1 MRFSLIVL
9 CYNKLACTQRCLG
22 AVVQN
27 SVVDEPWELVAV
39 DNGSTDGTRAWLT
52 DELKPMAARR
62 NLRVTVLANDRNIG
76 CSTARNQAIAAA
88 TGHYL
93 AFLDNDVAPRTRDWL
108 PRLASALEA
117 HPRAALVGPKL
128 VYPHPP
134 HNIQC
139 AGVGISRRGHVCFRG
154 RGEPRD
160 DPRFNRPE
168 PVQCLISACL
178 LARANLVRENGGF
191 DEAFNPV
198 QFEDFD
204 LCYRLRH
211 QGWEARYHPEVEM
224 YHFESVTTQ
233 GTTSLANPAVIVRNG
248 LTFQRRWRQLFAH
261 EDGPSEEPAVGGR
274 CRRRRWMQSE
284 NCRWCSRRL
293 LG

>member
-1 MRFSLIVL
+1 MRFSLLVL
-9 CYNKLACTQRCLG
+9 CYNKLACSRRCLG
-22 AVVQN
+22 AVVQH
-27 SVVDEPWELVAV
+27 SAVGDPWELVVV

-52 DELKPMAARR
+52 DELKAMAARR
-62 NLRVTVLANDRNIG
+62 NVAVTMLANDHNIG

-88 TGHYL
+88 AGRYL
-93 AFLDNDVAPRTRDWL
+93 VFLDNDVAPRTRDWL
-108 PRLASALEA
+108 PRLAAELEM

-128 VYPHPP
+128 VYPSPP

-160 DPRFNRPE
+160 DPRFSRPE

-178 LARANLVRENGGF
+178 LARADLVRESGGF

-204 LCYRLRH
+204 LCYRLRS
-211 QGWEARYHPEVEM
+211 QGWEARYLPDVEM
-224 YHFESVTTQ
+224 YHLESVTTQ
-233 GTTSLANPAVIVRNG
+233 GTPTLVNPAVVVRNG
-248 LTFQRRWRQLFAH
+248 LTFQRRWRQLFSR
-261 EDGPSEEPAVGGR
+261 EDGPAEED
-274 CRRRRWMQSE
+274 
-284 NCRWCSRRL
+284 CRWRQMPPVTL
-293 LG
+293 EALGELPLV

>member
-1 MRFSLIVL
+1 MTFSLIVL
-9 CYNKLACTQRCLG
+9 CYNKLDSTRRCLG

-27 SVVDEPWELVAV
+27 SVVADSRELVVV
-39 DNGSTDGTRAWLT
+39 DNGSTDGTRDWL
-52 DELKPMAARR
+52 DHELPALAARR
-62 NLRVTVLANDRNIG
+62 NLRVRVLANDRNVG
-76 CSTARNQAIAAA
+76 CSTARNQAIAAT

-108 PRLASALEA
+108 PRLAAGLEA
-117 HPRAALVGPKL
+117 HPRAAFAGPKL
-128 VYPHPP
+128 VYPYPP
-134 HNIQC
+134 HDIQC

-154 RGEPRD
+154 RGESRN

-178 LARANLVRENGGF
+178 LARADLVREHGGF

-204 LCYRLRH
+204 LCYRLRNL
-211 QGWEARYHPEVEM
+211 GWEARYVPEVEM

-233 GTTSLANPAVIVRNG
+233 NTPTLANPAVVVRNG

-261 EDGPSEEPAVGGR
+261 EDGPDEDA
-274 CRRRRWMQSE
+274 
-284 NCRWCSRRL
+284 CRWRQVPTVPL
-293 LG
+293 DEIGELPLV

>member
-9 CYNKLACTQRCLG
+9 CYNKLDCTQRCLA

-27 SVVDEPWELVAV
+27 SAVDAPWELIVV
-39 DNGSTDGTRAWLT
+39 DNGSTDGTRDWL
-52 DELKPMAARR
+52 DHELSALATRR
-62 NLRVTVLANDRNIG
+62 NLRLTVLSNAANVG
-76 CSTARNQAIAAA
+76 CSTARNQAMAAA
-88 TGHYL
+88 TGRNL
-93 AFLDNDVAPRTRDWL
+93 VFLDNDVAPRTRDWL
-108 PRLASALEA
+108 PRLAAGLEA
-117 HPRAALVGPKL
+117 HPRTALIGPKL

-134 HNIQC
+134 HDIQC

-154 RGEPRD
+154 RGEPRS
-160 DPRFNRPE
+160 DPRFNQPG

-178 LARANLVRENGGF
+178 LARTDLVRESGGF

-204 LCYRLRH
+204 LCYRLRS
-211 QGWEARYHPEVEM
+211 QGWEARYLPDVEM

-233 GTTSLANPAVIVRNG
+233 GTATLANPAVVVRNG

-261 EDGPSEEPAVGGR
+261 EDGPDEDA
-274 CRRRRWMQSE
+274 
-284 NCRWCSRRL
+284 CRWRQVPEMRMNEIGEL
-293 LG
+293 PLV

>member
-1 MRFSLIVL
+1 MVFSLIVL
-9 CYNKLACTQRCLG
+9 CCNKLACTRRCLG
-22 AVVQN
+22 AVVRD
-27 SVVDEPWELVAV
+27 SVVDDPWELVVV

-52 DELKPMAARR
+52 GELKAMAARR
-62 NLRVTVLANDRNIG
+62 NLRVTVLANDRNLG
-76 CSTARNQAIAAA
+76 CSTSRNQAIAAA
-88 TGHYL
+88 SGHYL
-93 AFLDNDVAPRTRDWL
+93 VFLDNDVAPRTRDWL
-108 PRLASALEA
+108 PRLAAGMEA

-128 VYPHPP
+128 VYPVPP
-134 HNIQC
+134 HHIQC

-178 LARANLVRENGGF
+178 LARADLVRESGGF

-211 QGWEARYHPEVEM
+211 LGWEARYLPGVEM

-233 GTTSLANPAVIVRNG
+233 GTTSLANPAVVVRNG

-261 EDGPSEEPAVGGR
+261 EDGPAEEA
-274 CRRRRWMQSE
+274 
-284 NCRWCSRRL
+284 CRWRQAPAAPL
-293 LG
+293 DEIGELPLV